1 MAASGMGRDVAGETY
16 YPGLAASDMEGE
28 GGGHQYFGEGTNIWG
43 RVPIFG
49 EGTNISEEG
58 TNIWGRVPIFKSF
71 QGA

>member
-1 MAASGMGRDVAGETY
+1 MGRDVAGETY

-49 EGTNISEEG
+49 EGTNIF
-58 TNIWGRVPIFKSF
+58 RVPERMV
-71 QGA
+71 GAHGMVDRAGWVLD